1 MAWCSLWAALQPV
14 TGWGGHTVPI
24 CLCIL
29 VRQTEWAH
37 KKKYKWHKE
46 RAIHSDQEINHR
58 KLHYKTYTIQ
68 TNKWGRVGTSRAL
81 DFRLTSG
88 DVDRGVSAKGSQA
101 VGCPMR
107 HAAAWNAS
115 LSVLAHVFTSCH
127 RPSSQ
132 GLPLDHYSASQAF
145 CSHTAL
151 CSKSLGLVVLHRTRG
166 WKTQ

>member
-1 MAWCSLWAALQPV
+1 MAWCSSWAARQPV
-14 TGWGGHTVPI
+14 TGWGEYIIPT

-37 KKKYKWHKE
+37 NKKKYEWHKE

-88 DVDRGVSAKGSQA
+88 DIDRDVPAKGSQA
-101 VGCPMR
+101 VGCPMC

-115 LSVLAHVFTSCH
+115 LSVLPHVFTSCH
-127 RPSSQ
+127 RPSSHD
-132 GLPLDHYSASQAF
+132 LPLDHISASLGPLLSH
-145 CSHTAL
+145 CSL
-151 CSKSLGLVVLHRTRG
+151 F
-166 WKTQ
+166 